1 LPGDLVLSPEMR
13 DHHRER
19 HYTDAVTEEAEGQV
33 IEETETDEL
42 DAETQALRQ
51 LALAQVRQYG
61 DPVLRMRARE
71 VTSFDDDLQRLVTRM
86 RQLMHDARGVGLA
99 ATQVGILQ
107 RVFVFQKAEDDVVAV
122 VNPTLTELSDETEI
136 EDEGCL
142 SLQGVTMPVERHLRV
157 TLEGKDPEGNAVRYE
172 LEGHPARVAQHE
184 LDHLDGTLILDRT
197 TDEARKEAL
206 ATLRPRPILAGV

>member
-1 LPGDLVLSPEMR
+1 MADEI
-13 DHHRER
+13 
-19 HYTDAVTEEAEGQV
+19 EGQV
-33 IEETETDEL
+33 IEDSAEL
-42 DAETQALRQ
+42 DAETQARRQ

-61 DPVLRMRARE
+61 DPVLRMRAHE
-71 VTSFDDDLQRLVTRM
+71 VTSFDEDLQRLATRM
-86 RQLMHDARGVGLA
+86 KQLMRDARGVGLA

-107 RVFVFQKAEDDVVAV
+107 RVFVFQKGEDDVVAV
-122 VNPTLTELSDETEI
+122 VNPTLSDLGDETVI

-142 SLQGVTMPVERHLRV
+142 SIQGVTMPVERHLRV
-157 TLEGKDPEGNAVRYE
+157 SLEGKDEEGNDLRFE

-206 ATLRPRPILAGV
+206 AVLRPRPILAGV

>member
-1 LPGDLVLSPEMR
+1 MD
-13 DHHRER
+13 
-19 HYTDAVTEEAEGQV
+19 EEIEGQV
-33 IEETETDEL
+33 IEDSAEL
-42 DAETQALRQ
+42 DAETQARRQ

-61 DPVLRMRARE
+61 DPVLRMCAHE
-71 VTSFDDDLQRLVTRM
+71 VTSFDEDLQRLATRM
-86 RQLMHDARGVGLA
+86 KQLMHDARGVGLA

-107 RVFVFQKAEDDVVAV
+107 RVFVFQKGEDDVVAV
-122 VNPTLTELSDETEI
+122 VNPTLSDLSDETEI

-142 SLQGVTMPVERHLRV
+142 SIQGVTMPVERHLRV
-157 TLEGKDPEGNAVRYE
+157 SLEGKDEEGNDVRFE

-206 ATLRPRPILAGV
+206 AVLRPRPILAGV

>member
-1 LPGDLVLSPEMR
+1 MR

-122 VNPTLTELSDETEI
+122 VNPILTKLSDETEI

-157 TLEGKDPEGNAVRYE
+157 TLEGKDPEGNAVRYD

>member
-1 LPGDLVLSPEMR
+1 V
-13 DHHRER
+13 
-19 HYTDAVTEEAEGQV
+19 AEEVEGQV
-33 IEETETDEL
+33 IEETAEL
-42 DAETQALRQ
+42 DAETQARRQ
-51 LALAQVRQYG
+51 LALAQIRQYG
-61 DPVLRMRARE
+61 DPVLRMRGHD
-71 VTSFDDDLQRLVTRM
+71 VSSFDEDLQRLVARM

-107 RVFVFQKAEDDVVAV
+107 RVFVFQKDEDDVIAV
-122 VNPTLTELSDETEI
+122 VNPQLAQRSDETET

-142 SLQGVTMPVERHLRV
+142 SLQGVTVPVERHLRV
-157 TLEGKDPEGNAVRYE
+157 TLEGKDEDGKDVRLE

-206 ATLRPRPILAGV
+206 ATLRPKPILASV